1 MNSTSFDSRH
11 SPYTTSSVA
20 ALAQE
25 AEHSRK
31 PQGLNLTSSPKFS
44 FKAPTAE
51 DFDKGSR
58 LFTEQSA
65 PNPVFSML
73 ASLWSKVSRR

>member
-11 SPYTTSSVA
+11 SPYTASTVT
-20 ALAQE
+20 ALAHE
-25 AEHSRK
+25 AQNSRK
-31 PQGLNLTSSPKFS
+31 PQELNLTSSPRFS